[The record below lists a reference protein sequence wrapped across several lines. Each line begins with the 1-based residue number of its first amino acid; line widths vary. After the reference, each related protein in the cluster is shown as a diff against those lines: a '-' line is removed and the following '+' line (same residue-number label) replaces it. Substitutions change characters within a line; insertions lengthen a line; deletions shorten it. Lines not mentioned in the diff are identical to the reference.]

1 MANEGTGL
9 GRGRIEGGY
18 QGPVVLPGA
27 RLRPARSPVG
37 VASVGVASAPASAAS
52 VREVRAPSLGA
63 PSLGAVE
70 EAAPRPRPSRDALGS
85 GRFIVVDGRRYDLDA
100 PRGTYYNFLV

>member
-27 RLRPARSPVG
+27 RLRPVRSS
-37 VASVGVASAPASAAS
+37 AGVASA
-52 VREVRAPSLGA
+52 REVRAPSLGA
-63 PSLGAVE
+63 TE

-85 GRFIVVDGRRYDLDA
+85 GRFVVVDGRRYDLDA
-100 PRGTYYNFLV
+100 PRGTYYNFLI